1 MKPKAKLCCPECGSE
16 RLYKAGLRYLKD
28 GYTVQRWLCRNCGY
42 RFSEPKVKVNVTT
55 QSLKSLNSESDFLNL
70 DITKRYFPIKERC
83 DSLSFQRRKHVTS
96 HTSSKGTITEKVLNT
111 FGDYNRE
118 CQVCDLE
125 RRSKNLVA
133 TEQKQTVAGTLQKTT
148 QQNIKG
154 KILEFAWHL
163 KKNGFAESTIKRYI
177 QSCNTLRSYGADI
190 LDPESVKGTIA
201 KQKWQDGTKLN
212 YVNFY
217 DTFIKF
223 LGLTWQK
230 PRYKHSRKLPFI
242 PLESE
247 IDLLIHGTGK
257 KISITLQIIKETGM
271 RIGEVMRLKWIDI
284 DTERNIITLN
294 YAEKHGNNRMFK
306 VSSQLIQRILLIP
319 KKSEDVFNRSKISV
333 TSNFYMVRKRIAHAY
348 NNPRLLRISFHTL
361 RHWKAT
367 TEYHKTK
374 DILHVKNML
383 GHQSIDNTLIY
394 ITLEQTLF
402 GSTDKLEFHVKVAHN
417 IEEACELVKVGFDY
431 ICDMEDCKIFRKRK

>member
-1 MKPKAKLCCPECGSE
+1 MKLGK
-16 RLYKAGLRYLKD
+16 
-28 GYTVQRWLCRNCGY
+28 T
-42 RFSEPKVKVNVTT
+42 
-55 QSLKSLNSESDFLNL
+55 LNSRSNLLNARISNRDFSFQEGIN
-70 DITKRYFPIKERC
+70 D
-83 DSLSFQRRKHVTS
+83 LSFSRSENVGS
-96 HTSSKGTITEKVLNT
+96 HKLTVLGKQLNT
-111 FGDYNRE
+111 FPSYNSKH
-118 CQVCDLE
+118 QVRDSE
-125 RRSKNLVA
+125 RRSKNLIA

-148 QQNIKG
+148 QQKVKG

-177 QSCNTLRSYGADI
+177 QSCNTLSSYGANI
-190 LDPESVKGTIA
+190 LNPETVKEAIA

-230 PRYKHSRKLPFI
+230 PKYKHSRKLPFI

-257 KISITLQIIKETGM
+257 KINTALQIIKETGM
-271 RIGEVMRLKWIDI
+271 RIGEVMRLRWIDI
-284 DTERNIITLN
+284 DTERNIIALN
-294 YAEKHGNNRMFK
+294 YAEKHGNNRMFR
-306 VSSQLIQRILLIP
+306 VSTQLIQRILLIP
-319 KKSEDVFNRSKISV
+319 KKSEYVFNQSKISV
-333 TSNFYMVRKRIAHAY
+333 TSNFYIARKRIAYAY
-348 NNPRLLRISFHTL
+348 NNPRLLRISFHTI

-394 ITLEQTLF
+394 ISLEQSLF
-402 GSTDKLEFHVKVAHN
+402 GSTDKLEFYVKVAHN

-431 ICDMEDCKIFRKRK
+431 VCEMEDAKLFRKRK

>member
-1 MKPKAKLCCPECGSE
+1 MKLGK
-16 RLYKAGLRYLKD
+16 
-28 GYTVQRWLCRNCGY
+28 T
-42 RFSEPKVKVNVTT
+42 
-55 QSLKSLNSESDFLNL
+55 LNSRSNLLNARISNRDFSFQEGIN
-70 DITKRYFPIKERC
+70 D
-83 DSLSFQRRKHVTS
+83 LSFSRSENVGS
-96 HTSSKGTITEKVLNT
+96 HKLTVLGKQLNT
-111 FGDYNRE
+111 FPSYNSKH
-118 CQVCDLE
+118 QVRDSE
-125 RRSKNLVA
+125 RRSKNLIA

-148 QQNIKG
+148 QQKVKG

-177 QSCNTLRSYGADI
+177 QSCNTLSSYGANI
-190 LDPESVKGTIA
+190 LNPETVKEAIA

-230 PRYKHSRKLPFI
+230 PKYKHSRKLPFI

-257 KISITLQIIKETGM
+257 KISTALQIIKETGM
-271 RIGEVMRLKWIDI
+271 RIGEVMRLRWIDI
-284 DTERNIITLN
+284 DTERNIIALN
-294 YAEKHGNNRMFK
+294 YAEKHGNNRMFR
-306 VSSQLIQRILLIP
+306 VSTQLIQRILLIP
-319 KKSEDVFNRSKISV
+319 KKSEYVFNQSKISV
-333 TSNFYMVRKRIAHAY
+333 TSNFYIARKRIAYAY
-348 NNPRLLRISFHTL
+348 NNPRLLRISFHTI

-394 ITLEQTLF
+394 ISLEQSLF
-402 GSTDKLEFHVKVAHN
+402 GSTDKLEFYVKVAHN

-431 ICDMEDCKIFRKRK
+431 VCEMEDAKLFRKRK